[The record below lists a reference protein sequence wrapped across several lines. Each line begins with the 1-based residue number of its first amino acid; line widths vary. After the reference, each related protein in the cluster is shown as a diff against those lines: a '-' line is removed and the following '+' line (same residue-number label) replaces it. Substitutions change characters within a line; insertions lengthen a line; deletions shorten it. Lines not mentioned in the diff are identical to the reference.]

1 MAKATEFCVG
11 LDNKPGTL
19 AKLCTA
25 LKRAKVNIDA
35 ISVADNAQCC
45 WVRLVASPVT
55 AAKQALTRG
64 RFHFCTQQVLKMQ
77 VANRPGELERMTT
90 KLAKG
95 GVNINYVYGSN
106 AKGSSST
113 LVLSVSNLD
122 RAAKAVGP

>member
-19 AKLCTA
+19 AKLCGT

-45 WVRLVASPVT
+45 WVRMLASP
-55 AAKQALTRG
+55 AAPAKTALTKG
-64 RFHFCTQQVLKMQ
+64 RFHFCTQRVLTLRA
-77 VANRPGELERMTT
+77 ANQPGELERIAT
-90 KLAKG
+90 KLAKA

-106 AKGSSST
+106 APAPSST
-113 LVLSVSNLD
+113 LVLSVSDLD
-122 RAAKAVGP
+122 RAAKTVGG